1 MILTA
6 PPPDN
11 WKRPPGRSRIT
22 WLNTVQRDLTLNEA
36 VDLAQNRPLWDADV
50 YVWRYA
56 LLVMHAGKEEDFD
69 YRYSLNWFRL
79 TGNRDSARLIR
90 NQEPRCSSL
99 RITTDSQSASE
110 RVIS

>member
-1 MILTA
+1 MAEHCPARSHTERSS
-6 PPPDN
+6 
-11 WKRPPGRSRIT
+11 RPGPEPSS
-22 WLNTVQRDLTLNEA
+22 V
-36 VDLAQNRPLWDADV
+36 DADV

-56 LLVMHAGKEEDFD
+56 LLVMHAGKEEDLD

-99 RITTDSQSASE
+99 RITTDYRSASVAGYQLTSGDRAILTVE
-110 RVIS
+110 ISRS